1 MSSSWFLVC
10 VGLLDMSVFPPER
23 SLVGAWFEA
32 LGCTPASYLLIRCLR
47 ESLRVSVSSGTLQ
60 PAAVAHFD
68 PVTQRS
74 PWLSVTGS
82 RTDSLSGYP
91 CGQSGNR
98 ALDLVPYCCSPFI
111 STPPPLPPPPSA
123 VVAPLLQLTSSREPH
138 LRHNKSALRYPYP
151 ECSSRSP

>member
-1 MSSSWFLVC
+1 MQIHTQHVLIMVPGVC
-10 VGLLDMSVFPPER
+10 G
-23 SLVGAWFEA
+23 
-32 LGCTPASYLLIRCLR
+32 CLR

-60 PAAVAHFD
+60 PAAVAHSV

-74 PWLSVTGS
+74 PCLSVTGS
-82 RTDSLSGYP
+82 RTDSLNGYS

-98 ALDLVPYCCSPFI
+98 ALDLVPSCCSPFI
-111 STPPPLPPPPSA
+111 STHPPLPPPHSA

-151 ECSSRSP
+151 GCSSRSP